1 MLLASLHALFILLH
15 MLLLGLIDQDKM
27 NHINVTSLCASFRS
41 STSCFSFRFFFTSCV
56 VLIVLAPFHSSWTNR
71 PDNINVASFYAL
83 LHSFIA
89 SLRCFV
95 IPLFIASFLP
105 CGLHFLWCACLVSR
119 FPFGLKKKNSS

>member
-56 VLIVLAPFHSSWTNR
+56 VLIVLVPFHSSWTNR

-83 LHSFIA
+83 LHF
-89 SLRCFV
+89 
-95 IPLFIASFLP
+95 FIASFLHFL
-105 CGLHFLWCACLVSR
+105 LHFLCFACLLSR
-119 FPFGLKKKNSS
+119 FTFVLKKKNSSGKKKSKSFICKI